1 MKELESFL
9 QEHFSETDF
18 VYKPEHPLLLRGPDA
33 LVSGPGNLC
42 AFFVP
47 NGWEIDNPAHLATRL
62 ISSRLALPEHCRTVL
77 LVDGAEGAFFPLER
91 DFGLFTSLD
100 DSALTKFIGDSSD
113 FGAARRMERKIQAG
127 VLKTYDTA
135 LTLTEQSYRITRT
148 KRSSSPPELS
158 RRVHSNNKSSTL
170 ESGVLKY
177 SPRNRIEIEGR
188 PMSFLSGKNRNN
200 VIQQLMF
207 AASGAILER
216 YTLDTGIPYPK
227 EKPVH
232 LAISSVAAEAI
243 DMRGKYAHGA
253 AFSGTSLIPT
263 DDLETIQSVIE
274 SNKYASESV

>member
-1 MKELESFL
+1 MKELEIFL
-9 QEHFSETDF
+9 QEHFPESDF

-42 AFFVP
+42 AIFVP

-62 ISSRLALPEHCRTVL
+62 ISARLALPEHCRTVL
-77 LVDGAEGAFFPLER
+77 LADGIGGDFFLLER

-100 DSALTKFIGDSSD
+100 DSALPKFIGDSSD
-113 FGAARRMERKIQAG
+113 FGASRRMERKIQAG
-127 VLKTYDTA
+127 VLKTYDIA
-135 LTLTEQSYRITRT
+135 LTLTEQSYRTTRT
-148 KRSSSPPELS
+148 RRSSSSLEPS
-158 RRVHSNNKSSTL
+158 RRVHSNNKSSPL
-170 ESGVLKY
+170 ESGFLKY

-188 PMSFLSGKNRNN
+188 SVSVLSGKNRNN

-232 LAISSVAAEAI
+232 VAISAVAAEAI

-274 SNKYASESV
+274 LNKYVSESF